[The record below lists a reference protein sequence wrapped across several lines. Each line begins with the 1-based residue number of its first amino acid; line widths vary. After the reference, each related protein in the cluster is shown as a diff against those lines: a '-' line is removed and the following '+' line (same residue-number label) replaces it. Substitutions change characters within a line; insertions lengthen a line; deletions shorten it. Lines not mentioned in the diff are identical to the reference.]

1 MQVLR
6 KLKLPNSLRAKMLL
20 WAFVFVVPILAILY
34 ATIWTAA
41 ESFETQTRG
50 SINQTLTPY
59 SADIDATLASA
70 KLYIANL
77 RVDLSLLSESVQ
89 QTPSGLQALNSL
101 AEDISEDMALYPQI
115 DAFFLGNAP
124 HISNDS
130 IFFLDRIAFF
140 QFPDPYFIIKCR
152 IKTL

>member
-1 MQVLR
+1 MGFVICHGQIKSEAKDMQVLR

-59 SADIDATLASA
+59 SADIDATLDRKST
-70 KLYIANL
+70 
-77 RVDLSLLSESVQ
+77 R
-89 QTPSGLQALNSL
+89 LNSSHVSSSYAVFCL
-101 AEDISEDMALYPQI
+101 
-115 DAFFLGNAP
+115 
-124 HISNDS
+124 
-130 IFFLDRIAFF
+130 
-140 QFPDPYFIIKCR
+140 K
-152 IKTL
+152 KK

>member
-77 RVDLSLLSESVQ
+77 RVDLSLLSESEQ

-101 AEDISEDMALYPQI
+101 AEDISEDMALYPQP
-115 DAFFLGNAP
+115 AFSAKLQSVLYGKP
-124 HISNDS
+124 HSG
-130 IFFLDRIAFF
+130 AGVAG
-140 QFPDPYFIIKCR
+140 
-152 IKTL
+152 